1 MSLHRQLSGARA
13 NALFPTLAYDPDS
26 HLFLLDDQSLA
37 FGYVCEPLAAGDQST
52 ADRLLV
58 LANLDWPAETLVQVA
73 LWSSPDVEENVARLE
88 GLRIDSASAVL
99 RESTRRTAAFLR
111 AGSAGAIAP
120 GSDLRLRELQVL
132 VTAKIPLAGPQ
143 PNEHER
149 REARELQATA
159 LQILATAGM
168 RPRPLSADRHVRIM
182 TAMLNWGPQAGWRDR
197 IVPECDP
204 SRLIREQ
211 YLDYDVG
218 IDVDARGITL
228 AEQRIQ
234 TFSVKRFP
242 DRAGFGLAARYLG
255 DPFSGS
261 RGLRHNALITLNLY
275 FPDAEAARVKLSSRS
290 QWAAHQVTG
299 NLAHYMPRLAQHKRD
314 FDALFARL
322 DHGDRPLQAYLGIVL
337 FTAPAESAAAA
348 SNLRTY
354 WRELGFQVLPD
365 RFFVLP
371 LFLNCLPF
379 GADRGVIRTSLRYR
393 TLSASHAVSLFPVF
407 GDWKGTGSPV
417 LSLVGRTGQLMDLS
431 LFDSATN
438 YNAVIAASSGSGK
451 SFLANEL
458 IATSLSVGGRCWV
471 IDVGRS
477 YANLCEALGGQ
488 FVAFTTASSIVLNP
502 FELVQSWEEEADVI
516 TALVTAMAAPTEPL
530 GDYRTAG
537 LKRVLRELWDSH
549 GTAMNV
555 GLIAQALLACTDERL
570 QDVGVQLYPFTPQGE
585 YGRWFHGPNTM
596 DFGADLVVL
605 ELEELKGRRHLQQVI
620 LLQLIFQIQQA
631 MYLGER
637 ARQKLVLIDEA
648 WDLLTQ
654 GDVATFIEHGYRR
667 FRKYN
672 GAAITVT
679 QSLADLYSNPT
690 GRAIA
695 DNSAHTLLLA
705 QPAHAIEQLKAERRL
720 PMSDGGAELLK
731 TVHTLPG
738 VYSEILTL
746 TDHGA
751 GIGRLMVDP
760 FRQLL
765 YSTKPA
771 DVAAIRR
778 LRDQGLSVEE
788 AIKRLLGDAQRPG
801 TCDAA

>member
-1 MSLHRQLSGARA
+1 MNPLRHLTGSRA
-13 NALFPTLAYDPDS
+13 SALFPTLAYDPDS

-37 FGYVCEPLAAGDQST
+37 FGYLCEPLPAGDQSH

-58 LANLDWPAETLVQVA
+58 LGNLDWPAETLVQVA
-73 LWSSPDVEENVARLE
+73 LWTSPDVEEQVARME
-88 GLRIDSASAVL
+88 GLRIDTATALL

-111 AGSAGAIAP
+111 AGSAAPIAP
-120 GSDLRLRELQVL
+120 GTDLRLRELHVL
-132 VTAKIPLAGPQ
+132 VTAKVPLTGPQ
-143 PNEHER
+143 PSDHER

-159 LQILATAGM
+159 LQVLATAGL
-168 RPRPLSADRHVRIM
+168 RPRPLTADRHVRVM
-182 TAMLNWGPQAGWRDR
+182 TTLLNWGPGAGWRDR
-197 IVPECDP
+197 IIPECDHT
-204 SRLIREQ
+204 RLIREQ
-211 YLDYDVG
+211 YLDYDIG
-218 IDVDARGITL
+218 IEVDAKGLTL
-228 AEQRIQ
+228 GEQRVQ

-242 DRAGFGLAARYLG
+242 DRAGFGLAACFLG

-261 RGLRHNALITLNLY
+261 RGLRHNVLITLTLY
-275 FPDAEAARVKLSSRS
+275 FPDAEAARVKLTSRS

-299 NLAHYMPRLAQHKRD
+299 NLAHYLPRLAHHKRD

-322 DHGDRPLQAYLGIVL
+322 DHGDRPLQAYLGIAL
-337 FTAPAESAAAA
+337 FAPPAEASSAA

-379 GADRGVIRTSLRYR
+379 GADRGAIRASFRYR
-393 TLSASHAVSLFPVF
+393 TLSASHAVTLMPVF
-407 GDWKGTGSPV
+407 GDWKGTGTPV
-417 LSLVGRTGQLMDLS
+417 LNLVGRTGQLMDLS

-438 YNAVIAASSGSGK
+438 YNAVIAASSGAGK
-451 SFLANEL
+451 SFLANEIL
-458 IATSLSVGGRCWV
+458 STNLSVGGRCWV

-488 FVAFTTASSIVLNP
+488 FVAFTTDSNIVLNP
-502 FELVQSWEEEADVI
+502 FELIHNWEEEADVI
-516 TALVTAMAAPTEPL
+516 AALVTAMAAPTQPL

-537 LKRVLRELWDSH
+537 LKRALRELWDTH
-549 GTAMNV
+549 GTGMDV
-555 GLIAQALLACTDERL
+555 DLIARALLACEDERL
-570 QDVGVQLYPFTPQGE
+570 RDVGVQLFPFTSQGE
-585 YGRWFHGPNTM
+585 YGRWFHGRNTM
-596 DFGADLVVL
+596 DFSAELVVL
-605 ELEELKGRRHLQQVI
+605 ELEELKGRKHLQQVI

-637 ARQKLVLIDEA
+637 SRQKLVLIDEA

-654 GDVATFIEHGYRR
+654 GDVGKFIEHGYRR

-705 QPAHAIEQLKAERRL
+705 QPAHAIDQLKADHRL
-720 PMSDGGAELLK
+720 PMTDAGAELLK
-731 TVHTLPG
+731 TVHTVPG
-738 VYSEILTL
+738 AYSEILTL
-746 TDHGA
+746 TDLGA
-751 GIGRLMVDP
+751 GIGRLVVDP

-778 LRDQGLSVEE
+778 LRDQGFSIEQ
-788 AIKRLLGDAQRPG
+788 AINRLLGEGR
-801 TCDAA
+801 AAETSHAA